1 MTKRMINNK
10 EQTIVDFFT
19 EYHLAKA
26 KIYKL
31 LTTSSVLVNGVVAT
45 VATKVY
51 PQDKI
56 AITFDDIVDKTVALW
71 DFNIEIVY
79 EDDDILLV
87 NKPAGILIHSDG
99 LSLET
104 LTSAVN
110 FYLKKKKNFLP
121 AYCIHRLDLETMGLV
136 LFAKNPL
143 ALAHLSFQMEN
154 MQITK
159 KYVAVVE
166 GIFNP
171 LNGIIDLNIGRNRHI
186 NNCYRVA
193 SNGKSA
199 VTTYQT
205 LQSSKQKSVV
215 VAEIITGRTHQ
226 IRVHFSHLHHPIIG
240 DKIYGKT
247 KGKLMLF
254 SQALKFIH
262 PQTKQEFYF
271 ELDIPGDFM
280 VNINEQSN

>member
-1 MTKRMINNK
+1 MIKRMINDK
-10 EQTIVDFFT
+10 EQTIVDFFA
-19 EYHLAKA
+19 EYQLAKA

-31 LTTSSVLVNGVVAT
+31 LTSSSVLVNGVVAT
-45 VATKVY
+45 AKMMVY

-56 AITFDDIVDKTVALW
+56 AITFDEIAEDAVSFW
-71 DFNIEIVY
+71 DFDIDIVY

-99 LSLET
+99 LVGET
-104 LTSAVN
+104 LTNAIH
-110 FYLKKKKNFLP
+110 FYLQKKKNFLP
-121 AYCIHRLDLETMGLV
+121 AYCIHRLDLETTGLV

-154 MQITK
+154 RQITK

-171 LNGIIDLNIGRNRHI
+171 LHGIIDLNIGRNRHI

-193 SNGKSA
+193 SSGKNA
-199 VTTYQT
+199 VTTYRT
-205 LQSSKQKSVV
+205 IQSNKQKSLVA
-215 VAEIITGRTHQ
+215 AEIITGRTHQ

-262 PQTKQEFYF
+262 PQTKQAVSF
-271 ELDIPGDFM
+271 ELDIPREFM
-280 VNINEQSN
+280 LNTNE